1 MAGQA
6 SASAAPAAG
15 QRRSRL
21 TPERER
27 EIYQAVLD
35 SVREDGYDTLTMDS
49 VATRTKSSK
58 ATLYR
63 QWESKPN
70 LVARA
75 LLAEQRVTIADID
88 TGTLAGDLHEMQR
101 RVSGEIGRDTE
112 LLSGLG
118 HAMQRDTDLERAVRS
133 VLIEPEI
140 QFFDTMLQR
149 AIGRGEVSEGNPA
162 LEFVPHLMLG
172 VMVGQR
178 IIDGHE
184 ADPTFLERY
193 VDAVVLPAVLTD

>member
-6 SASAAPAAG
+6 AASAAPAAG

-21 TPERER
+21 TPEREQ
-27 EIYQAVLD
+27 EIYHAVLD
-35 SVREDGYDTLTMDS
+35 SVREDGYDTLTMDA
-49 VATRTKSSK
+49 VASRTKSSK

-63 QWESKPN
+63 QWESKPH

-75 LLAEQRVTIADID
+75 LLAEQRVTLADID
-88 TGTLAGDLHEMQR
+88 TGTLAGDLHEMRR
-101 RVSGEIGRDTE
+101 RVSGEIYRDTE

-118 HAMQRDTDLERAVRS
+118 HAMQRDTELERAVRS
-133 VLIEPEI
+133 VLIEPEA
-140 QFFDTMLQR
+140 QFLDSMLQR
-149 AIGRGEVSEGNPA
+149 AVDRGEVAEGNPA

-178 IIDGHE
+178 IIDGRE

-193 VDAVVLPAVLTD
+193 VDAVVLPAVLTT